1 VATDF
6 ETMTWNQL
14 AAICRPLP
22 GVTEGTVPQI
32 ATSPLGFRVGNNQ
45 QKFFAFVDSKRSSSV
60 SSHYLASASAGRLFI
75 DDIHER
81 SVELG

>member
-1 VATDF
+1 VEPTRSYLSPAP
-6 ETMTWNQL
+6 
-14 AAICRPLP
+14 R
-22 GVTEGTVPQI
+22 VTEATVPQI
-32 ATSPLGFRVGNNQ
+32 ATGPLGFRVGNNQ

-60 SSHYLASASAGRLFI
+60 SSHYWASASARKLFI